1 LLDSLKGRRVVV
13 AGASGFVGRWL
24 CAALVAEGAEVVGLG
39 RSVEDGAHQDGVT
52 WRRCDLF
59 SLLDCERGLQGAEIV
74 YYLVHSMM
82 PSTRLTQATFEDMDL
97 ILADNMARAAA
108 FVGAK
113 RIIYLGGLIPADQGH
128 LSRHLSSRLE
138 VEAALGA
145 HGVPVTPVRAGL
157 VLGPKGSSFDMLRLL
172 VERLPGMV
180 LPPWTRTPTQPI
192 WIGDVV
198 QVMVRV
204 VAQNVALGESLDVG
218 APQVLRY
225 RELIEEMAVALNAQP
240 RIMDIPFGPKA
251 LSKLWVSLVT
261 GTSRDLVA
269 PLIDSLDHPMV
280 ARNRDVQLALGVPGV
295 TVSQAMARALADNE
309 PPLPTVPRGARPEQA
324 NTVRSVQRLPLPEN
338 QDADWAAQEYT
349 AWMPR
354 GLWPFLKVVQEDDG
368 ISSFRMAGLGIELL
382 RLRYSKSRSSPSRA
396 LLYVVGGLLVVKQP
410 TKRGR
415 LELRSALDER
425 TLLAAIHDF
434 EPSLPWYLYLSTQAL
449 VHLAVMKV
457 FGWHLKDVAN
467 GQVPSAQRP
476 RTED

>member
-1 LLDSLKGRRVVV
+1 M

-24 CAALVAEGAEVVGLG
+24 CAALAAEGADVVGLG
-39 RSVEDGAHQDGVT
+39 RSVQDGAHQDGVT
-52 WRRCDLF
+52 WKRCDLF
-59 SLLDCERGLQGAEIV
+59 SLLDCERGLEGAEVV

-113 RIIYLGGLIPADQGH
+113 RIIYLGGLIPEDQSK

-145 HGVPVTPVRAGL
+145 TGVPVTPVRAGL
-157 VLGPKGSSFDMLRLL
+157 VLGPNGSSFDMLRLL

-204 VAQNVALGESLDVG
+204 VTQDVAVGQSLDVG
-218 APQVLRY
+218 APEVLRY
-225 RELIEEMAVALNAQP
+225 RALIEEMALALNKQP
-240 RIMDIPFGPKA
+240 SMMDIPFGPKV

-261 GTSRDLVA
+261 GSSRDLVA

-280 ARNRDVQLALGVPGV
+280 ARNRAIQVALGVPGV
-295 TVSQAMARALADNE
+295 PVRQAMARALADNE
-309 PPLPTVPRGARPEQA
+309 PELPKVPRGPRKEQA
-324 NTVRSVQRLPLPEN
+324 NTVRSVQRLPLPEVH
-338 QDADWAAQEYT
+338 DADWAAQEYM

-368 ISSFRMAGLGIELL
+368 ISSFRVAGLGIELL
-382 RLRYSKSRSSPSRA
+382 RLRYSKSRSSPTRA
-396 LLYVVGGLLVVKQP
+396 LLYVVGGLLVVGKP
-410 TKRGR
+410 TARGR
-415 LELRSALDER
+415 LELRSALNEC

-449 VHLAVMKV
+449 AHLAVMRV
-457 FGWHLKDVAN
+457 FGWHLKDVATKR
-467 GQVPSAQRP
+467 VPSAQP
-476 RTED
+476 KELGAPD

>member
-1 LLDSLKGRRVVV
+1 M
-13 AGASGFVGRWL
+13 
-24 CAALVAEGAEVVGLG
+24 VGLG
-39 RSVEDGAHQDGVT
+39 RSVQDGATQDGVS
-52 WRRCDLF
+52 WKQCDLF
-59 SLLDCERGLQGAEIV
+59 SLLDCERGLEGAEVV

-82 PSTRLTQATFEDMDL
+82 PSARLTQATFQDMDL

-113 RIIYLGGLIPADQGH
+113 RIIYLGGLIPKDSSE
-128 LSRHLSSRLE
+128 LSKHLSSRLE

-157 VLGPKGSSFDMLRLL
+157 VLGPGGSSFDMLRLL

-198 QVMVRV
+198 EVMVRV
-204 VAQNVALGESLDVG
+204 VTQDAAVGECLDVG
-218 APQVLRY
+218 APEVLRY
-225 RELIEEMAVALNAQP
+225 RALIEEMALALNKQP
-240 RIMDIPFGPKA
+240 SMLDIPFGPKA

-261 GTSRDLVA
+261 GSSRDLVA

-280 ARNRDVQLALGVPGV
+280 ARDRRVQLALGVPGV
-295 TVSQAMARALADNE
+295 PVRQAMARALADDE
-309 PPLPTVPRGARPEQA
+309 LPLPKVPRGPKTEQA
-324 NTVRSVQRLPLPEN
+324 NTVRSVQRLPLPET
-338 QDADWAAQEYT
+338 QDADWAAQEYM

-368 ISSFRMAGLGIELL
+368 ISSFRVAGLGIELL

-396 LLYVVGGLLVVKQP
+396 LLYVIGGLLAEKVP
-410 TKRGR
+410 TARGR

-449 VHLAVMKV
+449 AHLAVMTV
-457 FGWHLKDVAN
+457 FGWHLQDVAT
-467 GQVPSAQRP
+467 GRVPSAQAKALQAP
-476 RTED
+476 